1 MCKVINLFNYVKD
14 NQNTNPAS
22 TSKEESLGKYNFEEV
37 MKKNAEREKKKKEE
51 RTKETQKKTDRLA
64 RRRT

>member
-1 MCKVINLFNYVKD
+1 MCKVINLFNYKQDRHRNNDLTPNSEV
-14 NQNTNPAS
+14 
-22 TSKEESLGKYNFEEV
+22 GKYNLEEV
-37 MKKNAEREKKKKEE
+37 MKKNAERERKKKEE